1 MMDERRSHVRY
12 PVSVPGRCSQP
23 GQSEVSIQV
32 LNLSAASLLARSPQ
46 PFLQLKAAHLKVELE
61 EGLVECEAVCVRST
75 TAPPWEGAFLFT
87 EVAPEAAE
95 RLESFLER
103 LGGRRYP

>member
-1 MMDERRSHVRY
+1 MDERRRHVRY
-12 PVSVPGRCSQP
+12 PVSVPGRCAQP
-23 GQSEVSIQV
+23 GQPETSIQV

-46 PFLQLKAAHLKVELE
+46 PFLQLKTAHLKVELQ
-61 EGLVECEAVCVRST
+61 EGLVECEAVCVRAT

-87 EVAPEAAE
+87 EVAPESAE

-103 LGGRRYP
+103 LRGHRHT